1 MKISID
7 TSADS
12 KEEIRKAIKLL
23 LSIVE
28 QDSAQRDIFAASS
41 PEVYSAPTTAA
52 PEPSQSSVSAFGSM
66 FGDDAPKPEVEVP
79 KEKKDPKV
87 ELY

>member
-41 PEVYSAPTTAA
+41 PEVYSAPTA
-52 PEPSQSSVSAFGSM
+52 EPSQSSVSAFGSM
-66 FGDDAPKPEVEVP
+66 FGDDAPKPEVDIP
-79 KEKKDPKV
+79 KTKKDPKV